1 MIHSDHDRPGDEDL
15 KPASPLRLP
24 VTLLLAV
31 TAPPLAL
38 ASWILLSG
46 DQRSAYFRS
55 TWIRAGL
62 AVLIIGALPLLAV
75 GAAASLG
82 LTRDPNPN
90 PVGFGLLFFAAGV
103 VACLLVLV
111 GIVRVALAERGAQ

>member
-1 MIHSDHDRPGDEDL
+1 MIHSDHERPGDEEL

-24 VTLLLAV
+24 VTLLLV
-31 TAPPLAL
+31 FVAPPLAL
-38 ASWILLSG
+38 VSWILLSG
-46 DQRSAYFRS
+46 AQRSTYFQS
-55 TWIRAGL
+55 TWIRAG
-62 AVLIIGALPLLAV
+62 AVVLILGALPLLAV

-111 GIVRVALAERGAQ
+111 GIVRVALASRAE